1 MTICI
6 DQLKLIRIV
15 LPRSSPP
22 KFYPQLHNTFH
33 LGDEIVCV
41 NGSLMN
47 GLTPKD
53 VLTVIRQSNTAIVE
67 FIIRR
72 TPFAEIFLLKREY
85 EFQPLGIVRESNT
98 DEILFIE
105 HNSLAHRHGIPSQTK
120 PADPLKKTDINW
132 SITEINF
139 RPCSL
144 FKCDEIKTR
153 LNCVGTEISLL
164 LQPLDLVKN
173 LKKQLKLIKNYK
185 DYDLR

>member
-1 MTICI
+1 
-6 DQLKLIRIV
+6 
-15 LPRSSPP
+15 
-22 KFYPQLHNTFH
+22 
-33 LGDEIVCV
+33 
-41 NGSLMN
+41 MN
-47 GLTPKD
+47 GVTPKD
-53 VLTVIRQSNTAIVE
+53 VLSVIRQSDTAIVE

-85 EFQPLGIVRESNT
+85 EFQPLGIVCEGNT
-98 DEILFIE
+98 DEILYIE
-105 HNSLAHRHGIPSQTK
+105 HNSLAQRQGIPNQTK

-144 FKCDEIKTR
+144 FFKADEIKNR

-173 LKKQLKLIKNYK
+173 IKKQLKLIKNYK